1 MLLSGEARNGYQASS
16 VGLLRLQKLF
26 ELLEQG
32 KIARGIFLLHLA
44 EHGACTLK
52 RAVAR
57 FGMSWTGSGGC
68 HADEEALGAPEPFP
82 QQEAPTTKRAFPT
95 DPRQEHNGG
104 VVATGH
110 HRVARCGRR
119 NRLLL
124 IGSVAV

>member
-1 MLLSGEARNGYQASS
+1 MTGAALGWLPWCWAGVDVSSDRCLPIARALTSSFKVLLSGEARNGYQASS

-32 KIARGIFLLHLA
+32 KIARGIFVLHLA

-68 HADEEALGAPEPFP
+68 HADEEALGAP
-82 QQEAPTTKRAFPT
+82 APE
-95 DPRQEHNGG
+95 DG
-104 VVATGH
+104 
-110 HRVARCGRR
+110 
-119 NRLLL
+119 
-124 IGSVAV
+124 